1 MNDPI
6 RSPTRHPI
14 QTAMPRPFTFSIGV
28 LVLLLMLTA
37 PVLAQQRG
45 EGRRAVP
52 IFDPATVETVRGVI
66 TRIDSVASRRGPSTG
81 IHLQLQTS
89 GEVLTVHLGPSW
101 YVEEQSFAPQVNDS
115 LTVHGSRVMV
125 QDAPAIIAA
134 EVLHNERSLRLR
146 DTRGRPVWRGQ
157 RPR

>member
-1 MNDPI
+1 MNNTI
-6 RSPTRHPI
+6 RPPTRHFI
-14 QTAMPRPFTFSIGV
+14 QTAMNHPFVFSIGV

-45 EGRRAVP
+45 EERRAVS

-66 TRIDSVASRRGPSTG
+66 TRIDSVESRRGPSTG

-89 GEVLTVHLGPSW
+89 GEVLAVHLGPSW

-125 QDAPAIIAA
+125 QNAPAIIAA

-146 DTRGRPVWRGQ
+146 DTQGRPVWRGQ